1 MQVLLSQ
8 IQPNILV
15 NNRGERKK
23 LRKPKTQ
30 KQSKENIIRD
40 IKTLLE
46 QEDNYFKLIRVDDFR
61 KIIISNMNVTVIEIL
76 IINRILRQN

>member
-1 MQVLLSQ
+1 M
-8 IQPNILV
+8 V
-15 NNRGERKK
+15 NNRGKRKK
-23 LRKPKTQ
+23 LRKLKTQ

-46 QEDNYFKLIRVDDFR
+46 QEDNYCKLIRVDDFR

>member
-1 MQVLLSQ
+1 M
-8 IQPNILV
+8 V

-46 QEDNYFKLIRVDDFR
+46 QEDNYFKLIRVDDFW

>member
-1 MQVLLSQ
+1 M
-8 IQPNILV
+8 V

>member
-1 MQVLLSQ
+1 M
-8 IQPNILV
+8 V

-30 KQSKENIIRD
+30 KQSEENIIRD
-40 IKTLLE
+40 IKPLFE
-46 QEDNYFKLIRVDDFR
+46 QEDNYYKLIRVDDFQ
-61 KIIISNMNVTVIEIL
+61 KIIISNMNMTVIEIH